1 MRTFAAFSAALILA
15 ICASLSVAQDEEYEL
30 QISATVLELKVDT
43 RTHVDMQAGDVDLQG
58 FSVEVPDGTKSVYV
72 NVLEAT
78 ADIDLMLCDAKLESI
93 DDLDEHSVCEFMTGR
108 VNEVLTYT
116 LDDGLKPGKFV
127 VYAGTLA
134 AYEDEEVS
142 FDILLSFNSKPKLEV
157 PKIPFKAQSELTP
170 LQRAVAASVMLY
182 TEEGAGGSGTVVSPD
197 GLILTNHHVIESES
211 GDSLK
216 QVWVSFVPDARKLPV
231 QTHIANVIMDDAEL
245 DLALLQ
251 IATDLDGNKIEKP
264 DFVWLALAEAE
275 CELGD
280 EIRCLGYPAIGGNRS
295 LTSITLTRGVVSGF
309 DMKKGK
315 LQWYKSDCL
324 LSAGNSGG
332 TAINANFEL
341 AGIPT
346 ETLQDPETMEALS
359 YIRPVQSMPAKWFE
373 LIKKAVK

>member
-1 MRTFAAFSAALILA
+1 MRTFAAFSAALILV

-72 NVLEAT
+72 NVLDAT

-157 PKIPFKAQSELTP
+157 PTIPFKAQSELTP

-280 EIRCLGYPAIGGNRS
+280 EIRCLGYPAI
-295 LTSITLTRGVVSGF
+295 
-309 DMKKGK
+309 
-315 LQWYKSDCL
+315 
-324 LSAGNSGG
+324 
-332 TAINANFEL
+332 
-341 AGIPT
+341 
-346 ETLQDPETMEALS
+346 
-359 YIRPVQSMPAKWFE
+359 
-373 LIKKAVK
+373 